1 MQMIDYHSALLSIC
15 FMTFLGFSDDV
26 LDLPWRYKLLLPTVA
41 TLPLLCAY
49 SGSTSVLVPP
59 SLTPLFYKDT
69 ASEPEH
75 GLLAAVGESPSPS
88 TEHHLTVFGELLQ
101 MLFTVSAPTTE
112 DGALLIELGWFTVL
126 KATTM

>member
-69 ASEPEH
+69 PSEPEH
-75 GLLAAVGESPSPS
+75 GLLAAVGKSPSPS

-112 DGALLIELGWFTVL
+112 DGALLIELG
-126 KATTM
+126 K